1 MSDKS
6 VILLSVVV
14 RIVGGAVFLEK
25 CLGHLIPQSRNRQ
38 IEIIVPYDATVG
50 SMSRLRTRF
59 PEIVFIDMGF
69 VKTDAPSGTHAAAHE
84 LYDRRTAAGLN
95 LARGKIL
102 ALLEDY
108 GVPEPDW
115 CEQILEAHKLPYGVI
130 GGSVAHR
137 GTGVLNWAVYF
148 IDFGRYQPPLPEG
161 PASYL
166 TDVNVSYKRSSLE
179 SVKAVWAKQYNEVV
193 VHWALAKQSAVLWL
207 RPQITVCEDRGV
219 LNLNDLVR
227 ERFAWGRLFG
237 STRSKQMTGAQRFLY
252 VVFSPFIPIVLIA
265 RMTKKIARNRR
276 MWGWF
281 LKTLPFTVALSVVWS
296 LGELIGY
303 VTGQAS
309 SGPVEPAPSS
319 AVSHANRG

>member
-14 RIVGGAVFLEK
+14 RIVGGAAFLEK
-25 CLGHLIPQSRNRQ
+25 CLGHLILQSRNRQ

-50 SMSRLRTRF
+50 SMDRLRTRF

-102 ALLEDY
+102 AMLEDY

-148 IDFGRYQPPLPEG
+148 IDFSRYQPPLPEG

-193 VHWALAKQSAVLWL
+193 VHWALAKQGVVLWI
-207 RPQITVCEDRGV
+207 RPQIVVCEDRGV
-219 LNLNDLVR
+219 LNFTDLVK

-237 STRSKQMTGAQRFLY
+237 STRAKEMTLAQRFVYIVL
-252 VVFSPFIPIVLIA
+252 SPLIPIVLLV
-265 RMTKKIARNRR
+265 RMIKKITGNPGV
-276 MWGWF
+276 WGYF
-281 LKTLPFTVALSVVWS
+281 LMALPFTLVLSTVWS

-309 SGPVEPAPSS
+309 SGRVEPAPSS